1 MEMASSAELTKIRF
15 QLDPNDW
22 HGLPSETLWAEAVS
36 GATAGSAFRLRNS
49 PMFVCGVSFLDI
61 VRGAARADGE
71 GFEFAG
77 VIDHSGHS
85 TYMLL
90 VPTICPSFEE
100 YWKRLQDLGCTF
112 ESKSIKTA
120 WGDRILYAVDVPAET
135 DIYAVYSIFSE
146 GERENI
152 WIFQEGH
159 VGHKLR
165 S

>member
-1 MEMASSAELTKIRF
+1 MASSAELTKVRF

-22 HGLPSETLWAEAVS
+22 HGLPSETLWAEVVS
-36 GATAGSAFRLRNS
+36 GATVGGALRLRNS

-61 VRGAARADGE
+61 VRGAPSADGG

-100 YWKRLQDLGCTF
+100 FWKRLQDLGCTF
-112 ESKSIKTA
+112 ESTA

-135 DIYAVYSIFSE
+135 DIYAAYSIFSE

-165 S
+165 SSLD